1 MNIVSVTFMDA
12 PVSFEGILNLTRE
25 DTRTMTK
32 TDVYKDKQRCR
43 IAVKTLIF
51 TLFIIALNGILKIQ
65 YAIWETPVVE
75 ATVLICLPLIFF
87 FTYAILK
94 GAYFVTKD
102 NHLSHFL
109 SYMIISFLFAI
120 LNTVRVLRAASE
132 KTFEV
137 ISGGQMTHDAS
148 YFIWAAFF
156 VYLIVLILVK
166 KLREHKV
173 QQVQID
179 SIR

>member
-1 MNIVSVTFMDA
+1 
-12 PVSFEGILNLTRE
+12 
-25 DTRTMTK
+25 MTK
-32 TDVYKDKQRCR
+32 TDSCKDRQRCR

-65 YAIWETPVVE
+65 YTIWETPVVE

-109 SYMIISFLFAI
+109 SYIIISFLFAI
-120 LNTVRVLRAASE
+120 INMIRVLQAVTY

-137 ISGGQMTHDAS
+137 ISDGQMTHDAS

-156 VYLIVLILVK
+156 VYLIILILVK
-166 KLREHKV
+166 KLREHKIQNV
-173 QQVQID
+173 QSD